1 MNKTNAL
8 CRRLLTVLALVVAM
22 VLPAQVW
29 AGITPVKPSAGDGSS
44 GNPYQIGNAAELYW
58 FAALVN
64 GTLTDGTAQNSN
76 ACAILTS
83 NITVNTGVLKA
94 DGSLANKVSGFTSW
108 TPISTDYDRRF
119 GGTFDGKGHTVSGLY
134 FNDASVMYV
143 GLFGIS
149 DRGTI
154 KNVGVIASYFNGQ
167 RNVGGVCGHCY
178 RYSKVTNCF
187 STSTVY
193 GTTSVGGVC
202 GDIYDNCTL
211 SNSYNTGIVYG
222 NNKVGGVCGG
232 AQHSTISDCYNT
244 GSVTGTA
251 STGYVGGVC
260 GLIGGSTSTM
270 SNCYS
275 TGNVIST
282 SKYSGEINGYVDES
296 KVTNCYYLAASSNGS
311 SGKTAAQFASGEV
324 TWLLNGKQS
333 TGAWG
338 QLLGTD
344 NLPVLNNTNKVYY
357 GYPSCDESKGLG
369 YYNTETQASR
379 PAHSFSTHGICS
391 VCSRNQPAKYVAS
404 SSLYQIGNAGQLAWF
419 GQLVNGTLP
428 DGTAQNTAAKGVLT
442 ADIDLAPFAHWT
454 PIGNESSKFGGTFD
468 GRGFKVQHMSITRQG
483 SNSGLFGY
491 ASGATLQH
499 ISIDGNVTLRTT
511 SYTEGY
517 GSIVG
522 RMDNSTVS
530 HCHSSVNFSIDTEM
544 DASANC
550 IGHIGGI
557 VGKMHESASAVK
569 GCSYS
574 GTINLGNKAVNVAA
588 GIAGYAINSE
598 VPITDCRFT
607 GTIHSGY
614 EGKLIMGG
622 IFGYTRTSGKLKVT
636 NCLQAGVLEKAG
648 NQSLSGILI
657 GQINN
662 GYGANAVQNNYYA
675 HDGLHVIGST
685 TGTPATTP
693 ATLCTTEQLASGE
706 VTWLLNGKQPTGTW
720 GQLLGTDNL
729 PMLDNTNKVYYG
741 YQSCDESKGLGYY
754 NTETQETRPAHSFN
768 TNGFCNVCSGYQPA
782 TYVESSSQYEIANAG
797 QLYWF
802 AALVNGSL
810 PDGTAQNLSA
820 NAVLKNDITVN
831 TGVLKADGTLADDVS
846 GFRSWT
852 PMGTYS
858 TKRYEGTF
866 DGMGH
871 TVSGLY
877 YNNGN
882 VHYVGLFGT
891 SFNATIKNVGVV
903 DSYLKGNTYVGGIC
917 GFCYVYNKGSVTN
930 CFNSSTISG
939 KEYVGGVCGY
949 SLGNTFT
956 HNYNTGQVSGTY
968 REIGGLCGSIMGGS
982 CENSYNT
989 GSVTGINN
997 RDQLGGV
1004 CGYMGN
1010 TRIENCYNTG
1020 AVSGAG
1026 SGPIYGELYN
1036 STVTNSYYLASS
1048 DDDAGGKTAA
1058 QFAGGEVA
1066 WLLNGSQPTGTWGQ
1080 LLGTDNLPVLDN
1092 TNKVLACALD
1102 ATNATYW
1109 LTYSNLTADAAL
1121 SVPAD
1126 RELLVCNA
1134 QVKKG
1139 VLTLSERDDNLV
1151 AKGEGV
1157 LVKTDAPYLNAM
1169 PHTGSVLTPAA
1180 ENDLVATP
1188 AEAQTIVADAGYTLY
1203 RLTYSN
1209 ATTKEGL
1216 GFYLGVSG
1224 SSKDGSQLKATPGK
1238 AYLNVLTSEAT
1249 APASASPALAFR
1261 FADNDGE
1268 TTSLRGISTTDGTM
1282 GAPAATYDLTG
1293 RKVSRPAHGLYIQNG
1308 KKVILK

>member
-134 FNDASVMYV
+134 FNDASVRYV
-143 GLFGIS
+143 GLFGLS

-282 SKYSGEINGYVDES
+282 SKYSGEINGYVDKS

-404 SSLYQIGNAGQLAWF
+404 SSLYEIGNAGQLAWF
-419 GQLVNGTLP
+419 GPLVNGTLP

-544 DASANC
+544 AASANC

-622 IFGYTRTSGKLKVT
+622 IFGYTRTSGNLKVT

-648 NQSLSGILI
+648 DKSLSGILI
-657 GQINN
+657 GQIYN

-675 HDGLHVIGST
+675 HDGLNVIGST
-685 TGTPATTP
+685 KDTPATSP
-693 ATLCTTEQLASGE
+693 ATLCTTEQLAGGE
-706 VTWLLNGKQPTGTW
+706 VTWLLNGKQPTGAW
-720 GQLLGTDNL
+720 GQLLGTD
-729 PMLDNTNKVYYG
+729 D
-741 YQSCDESKGLGYY
+741 
-754 NTETQETRPAHSFN
+754 
-768 TNGFCNVCSGYQPA
+768 
-782 TYVESSSQYEIANAG
+782 
-797 QLYWF
+797 
-802 AALVNGSL
+802 
-810 PDGTAQNLSA
+810 
-820 NAVLKNDITVN
+820 
-831 TGVLKADGTLADDVS
+831 
-846 GFRSWT
+846 
-852 PMGTYS
+852 
-858 TKRYEGTF
+858 
-866 DGMGH
+866 
-871 TVSGLY
+871 
-877 YNNGN
+877 
-882 VHYVGLFGT
+882 
-891 SFNATIKNVGVV
+891 
-903 DSYLKGNTYVGGIC
+903 
-917 GFCYVYNKGSVTN
+917 
-930 CFNSSTISG
+930 
-939 KEYVGGVCGY
+939 
-949 SLGNTFT
+949 
-956 HNYNTGQVSGTY
+956 
-968 REIGGLCGSIMGGS
+968 
-982 CENSYNT
+982 
-989 GSVTGINN
+989 
-997 RDQLGGV
+997 
-1004 CGYMGN
+1004 
-1010 TRIENCYNTG
+1010 
-1020 AVSGAG
+1020 
-1026 SGPIYGELYN
+1026 
-1036 STVTNSYYLASS
+1036 
-1048 DDDAGGKTAA
+1048 
-1058 QFAGGEVA
+1058 
-1066 WLLNGSQPTGTWGQ
+1066 
-1080 LLGTDNLPVLDN
+1080 LPVLDN
-1092 TNKVLACALD
+1092 TNQVLACALD

-1121 SVPAD
+1121 SVPDD
-1126 RELLVCNA
+1126 RTLLVCNA

-1139 VLTLSERDDNLV
+1139 VLTLTERDDNLV
-1151 AKGEGV
+1151 AQGEGV
-1157 LVKTDAPYLNAM
+1157 LVKTDAPYLNAT
-1169 PHTGSVLTPAA
+1169 PHTGSALTPAT

-1188 AEAQTIVADAGYTLY
+1188 AEAQTVTAAEGYTLY

-1216 GFYLGVSG
+1216 GFYLGVANG
-1224 SSKDGSQLKATPGK
+1224 SKDGSKLKATPGK

-1268 TTSLRGISTTDGTM
+1268 TTGLRGISTTDGTM
-1282 GAPAATYDLTG
+1282 GAPATTYDLTG
-1293 RKVSRPAHGLYIQNG
+1293 RKVSSPAHGLYIQNG

>member
-134 FNDASVMYV
+134 FNDASVRYV
-143 GLFGIS
+143 GLFGLS

-282 SKYSGEINGYVDES
+282 SKYSGEINGYVDKS

-311 SGKTAAQFASGEV
+311 SGKTAAQF
-324 TWLLNGKQS
+324 
-333 TGAWG
+333 
-338 QLLGTD
+338 
-344 NLPVLNNTNKVYY
+344 
-357 GYPSCDESKGLG
+357 
-369 YYNTETQASR
+369 
-379 PAHSFSTHGICS
+379 
-391 VCSRNQPAKYVAS
+391 
-404 SSLYQIGNAGQLAWF
+404 
-419 GQLVNGTLP
+419 
-428 DGTAQNTAAKGVLT
+428 
-442 ADIDLAPFAHWT
+442 
-454 PIGNESSKFGGTFD
+454 
-468 GRGFKVQHMSITRQG
+468 
-483 SNSGLFGY
+483 
-491 ASGATLQH
+491 
-499 ISIDGNVTLRTT
+499 
-511 SYTEGY
+511 
-517 GSIVG
+517 
-522 RMDNSTVS
+522 
-530 HCHSSVNFSIDTEM
+530 
-544 DASANC
+544 
-550 IGHIGGI
+550 
-557 VGKMHESASAVK
+557 
-569 GCSYS
+569 
-574 GTINLGNKAVNVAA
+574 
-588 GIAGYAINSE
+588 
-598 VPITDCRFT
+598 
-607 GTIHSGY
+607 
-614 EGKLIMGG
+614 
-622 IFGYTRTSGKLKVT
+622 
-636 NCLQAGVLEKAG
+636 
-648 NQSLSGILI
+648 
-657 GQINN
+657 
-662 GYGANAVQNNYYA
+662 
-675 HDGLHVIGST
+675 
-685 TGTPATTP
+685 
-693 ATLCTTEQLASGE
+693 ASGE

-831 TGVLKADGTLADDVS
+831 TGVLEADGTLADDVS

-852 PMGTYS
+852 PMGTSS

-1139 VLTLSERDDNLV
+1139 VLTLGERDDNLV

>member
-134 FNDASVMYV
+134 FNDASVRYV
-143 GLFGIS
+143 GLFGLS

-544 DASANC
+544 DASAEC

-574 GTINLGNKAVNVAA
+574 GTINLGNKKVKVAA

-607 GTIHSGY
+607 GTIHSDY
-614 EGKLIMGG
+614 EGALIMGG
-622 IFGYTRTSGKLKVT
+622 IFGYTRSNGNLKVT

-648 NQSLSGILI
+648 DQSVSGILI

-675 HDGLHVIGST
+675 HDGLNVIGST
-685 TGTPATTP
+685 NGTPTTTP

-706 VTWLLNGKQPTGTW
+706 VAWLLNGKQPTGAW
-720 GQLLGTDNL
+720 GQLLGTNDL
-729 PMLDNTNKVYYG
+729 PM
-741 YQSCDESKGLGYY
+741 
-754 NTETQETRPAHSFN
+754 
-768 TNGFCNVCSGYQPA
+768 
-782 TYVESSSQYEIANAG
+782 
-797 QLYWF
+797 
-802 AALVNGSL
+802 
-810 PDGTAQNLSA
+810 
-820 NAVLKNDITVN
+820 
-831 TGVLKADGTLADDVS
+831 
-846 GFRSWT
+846 
-852 PMGTYS
+852 
-858 TKRYEGTF
+858 
-866 DGMGH
+866 
-871 TVSGLY
+871 
-877 YNNGN
+877 
-882 VHYVGLFGT
+882 
-891 SFNATIKNVGVV
+891 
-903 DSYLKGNTYVGGIC
+903 
-917 GFCYVYNKGSVTN
+917 
-930 CFNSSTISG
+930 
-939 KEYVGGVCGY
+939 
-949 SLGNTFT
+949 
-956 HNYNTGQVSGTY
+956 
-968 REIGGLCGSIMGGS
+968 
-982 CENSYNT
+982 
-989 GSVTGINN
+989 
-997 RDQLGGV
+997 
-1004 CGYMGN
+1004 
-1010 TRIENCYNTG
+1010 
-1020 AVSGAG
+1020 
-1026 SGPIYGELYN
+1026 
-1036 STVTNSYYLASS
+1036 
-1048 DDDAGGKTAA
+1048 
-1058 QFAGGEVA
+1058 
-1066 WLLNGSQPTGTWGQ
+1066 
-1080 LLGTDNLPVLDN
+1080 LDN

-1139 VLTLSERDDNLV
+1139 VLTLGERDDNLV

-1169 PHTGSVLTPAA
+1169 PHTGSALTPAA

-1249 APASASPALAFR
+1249 APASASPVMGFR

>member
-1 MNKTNAL
+1 MNKTTIS

-29 AGITPVKPSAGDGSS
+29 AGITPAKPSTGDGSS

-64 GTLTDGTAQNSN
+64 GTLTDGTPQNRN

-94 DGSLANKVSGFTSW
+94 DGSLADDVSGFTSW
-108 TPISTDYDRRF
+108 TPIGTSSTNSF
-119 GGTFDGKGHTVSGLY
+119 FGTFNGKGHTVSGLY
-134 FNDASVMYV
+134 FNDANVGLV

-149 DRGTI
+149 RGSI
-154 KNVGVIASYFNGQ
+154 QHVGIINSYFKGKELVGSVCGSSMDYSTITHCYSNSTISGT
-167 RNVGGVCGHCY
+167 NSEVGGVCGAIYNNTFTHNY
-178 RYSKVTNCF
+178 NTGIVSGYNR
-187 STSTVY
+187 
-193 GTTSVGGVC
+193 VGGVC
-202 GDIYDNCTL
+202 GEMR
-211 SNSYNTGIVYG
+211 
-222 NNKVGGVCGG
+222 
-232 AQHSTISDCYNT
+232 HSTITDCYNT
-244 GSVTGTA
+244 GSVTCTSYSGKA
-251 STGYVGGVC
+251 GGV
-260 GLIGGSTSTM
+260 
-270 SNCYS
+270 
-275 TGNVIST
+275 
-282 SKYSGEINGYVDES
+282 SGEIYGTTA
-296 KVTNCYYLAASSNGS
+296 KITNCFNTGAVSGSGSSVGEICGYMSSGEITNSYYLATSSDDAG
-311 SGKTAAQFASGEV
+311 GKTAAQFASGEV
-324 TWLLNGKQS
+324 TWLLNGSQP
-333 TGAWG
+333 TGTWG
-338 QLLGTD
+338 QLLGTN
-344 NLPVLNNTNKVYY
+344 NLPVLDNTNKVYY
-357 GYPSCDESKGLG
+357 GYPSCDESKGVG

-379 PAHSFSTHGICS
+379 PAHSFNIHGICS
-391 VCSRNQPAKYVAS
+391 VCSGNQPATYVAS
-404 SSLYQIGNAGQLAWF
+404 SGLYEIGNAGQLAWF
-419 GQLVNGTLP
+419 GALVNGTLT

-530 HCHSSVNFSIDTEM
+530 HCQSSVNFSIDTEM

-588 GIAGYAINSE
+588 GIAGYAIYSE

-607 GTIHSGY
+607 GTIHSDY
-614 EGKLIMGG
+614 EGALIMGG
-622 IFGYTRTSGKLKVT
+622 IFGYTRSNGNLKVT

-648 NQSLSGILI
+648 DQSVSGILI

-675 HDGLHVIGST
+675 HDGLNVIGSAN
-685 TGTPATTP
+685 GTPTTTP

-720 GQLLGTDNL
+720 GQLLGTD
-729 PMLDNTNKVYYG
+729 D
-741 YQSCDESKGLGYY
+741 
-754 NTETQETRPAHSFN
+754 
-768 TNGFCNVCSGYQPA
+768 
-782 TYVESSSQYEIANAG
+782 
-797 QLYWF
+797 
-802 AALVNGSL
+802 
-810 PDGTAQNLSA
+810 
-820 NAVLKNDITVN
+820 
-831 TGVLKADGTLADDVS
+831 
-846 GFRSWT
+846 
-852 PMGTYS
+852 
-858 TKRYEGTF
+858 
-866 DGMGH
+866 
-871 TVSGLY
+871 
-877 YNNGN
+877 
-882 VHYVGLFGT
+882 
-891 SFNATIKNVGVV
+891 
-903 DSYLKGNTYVGGIC
+903 
-917 GFCYVYNKGSVTN
+917 
-930 CFNSSTISG
+930 
-939 KEYVGGVCGY
+939 
-949 SLGNTFT
+949 
-956 HNYNTGQVSGTY
+956 
-968 REIGGLCGSIMGGS
+968 
-982 CENSYNT
+982 
-989 GSVTGINN
+989 
-997 RDQLGGV
+997 
-1004 CGYMGN
+1004 
-1010 TRIENCYNTG
+1010 
-1020 AVSGAG
+1020 
-1026 SGPIYGELYN
+1026 
-1036 STVTNSYYLASS
+1036 
-1048 DDDAGGKTAA
+1048 
-1058 QFAGGEVA
+1058 
-1066 WLLNGSQPTGTWGQ
+1066 
-1080 LLGTDNLPVLDN
+1080 LPVLDN

-1139 VLTLSERDDNLV
+1139 VLTLSEREDNLV

>member
-1 MNKTNAL
+1 MNKTTNS

-29 AGITPVKPSAGDGSS
+29 AGITPAKPSTGDGSS

-58 FAALVN
+58 FAAYVN
-64 GTLTDGTAQNSN
+64 GTLTDGTETNEYVN
-76 ACAILTS
+76 AVLTRD
-83 NITVNTGVLKA
+83 ITVNTGVLKA
-94 DGSLANKVSGFTSW
+94 DGSLADDVSGFTSW
-108 TPISTDYDRRF
+108 TPIGKVAYGNRF
-119 GGTFDGKGHTVSGLY
+119 LGTFDGRGHTISGLY
-134 FNDASVMYV
+134 FNDANVENV
-143 GLFGIS
+143 GLFGINQ
-149 DRGTI
+149 GTI
-154 KNVGVIASYFNGQ
+154 KNVGVIASYFRGKNTIGAVCGYNKYGTITDCFGISNLSGGREIGGVCGHSYHADFT
-167 RNVGGVCGHCY
+167 RNYNAGIVLGGAAVGGVCGEISYC
-178 RYSKVTNCF
+178 N
-187 STSTVY
+187 TV
-193 GTTSVGGVC
+193 
-202 GDIYDNCTL
+202 
-211 SNSYNTGIVYG
+211 
-222 NNKVGGVCGG
+222 
-232 AQHSTISDCYNT
+232 SDCYNT
-244 GSVTGTA
+244 GSVTCNGNGTA
-251 STGYVGGVC
+251 PDVGGVFGSLYYTTSMTNCYNTGKVNGWGHNTGEIC
-260 GLIGGSTSTM
+260 GLVQGASFS
-270 SNCYS
+270 
-275 TGNVIST
+275 
-282 SKYSGEINGYVDES
+282 
-296 KVTNCYYLAASSNGS
+296 NCYYLASSSDDAG
-311 SGKTAAQFASGEV
+311 GKTAAQFASGEV
-324 TWLLNGKQS
+324 TWLLNGKQP

-344 NLPVLNNTNKVYY
+344 NLPMLDNTNKVYY
-357 GYPSCDESKGLG
+357 GYPSCDKNEGIR
-369 YYNTETQASR
+369 YANTELSETR
-379 PAHSFSTHGICS
+379 PAHKHVNGICS
-391 VCSRNQPAKYVAS
+391 VCSEWQPATYVAS
-404 SSLYQIGNAGQLAWF
+404 SGLYEIGNAGQLAWF

-454 PIGNESSKFGGTFD
+454 PIGNESSKFGGSFD

-544 DASANC
+544 AASANC

-574 GTINLGNKAVNVAA
+574 GTINLGNHAVNVAA

-622 IFGYTRTSGKLKVT
+622 IFGYTRTSGNLKVT

-852 PMGTYS
+852 PMGTSS

-1109 LTYSNLTADAAL
+1109 LTYSNLTADSAL

-1151 AKGEGV
+1151 AKGEDV

-1261 FADNDGE
+1261 FADNNGE